1 MLPPFSTSTLLLFS
15 RRLLNYPTFKLK
27 YQPNVKEASVLMPLC
42 IVDDKPSVLFT
53 VRNMNMRTHRGE
65 ISFPGGKQDP
75 TDESL
80 EGTALRETFE
90 EIGYP
95 PQSIDLLGRYS
106 AVPNKTG
113 SLRVH
118 PFVGFIKDKEIDL
131 TRFNPDEVSR
141 VFTLPVEYLIDRK
154 NREIKQFRNSSI
166 KYPVFKV
173 PNDIQEGEKEIWG
186 LTSFILDGVFR
197 KIIPK
202 HYP

>member
-95 PQSIDLLGRYS
+95 P
-106 AVPNKTG
+106 
-113 SLRVH
+113 
-118 PFVGFIKDKEIDL
+118 
-131 TRFNPDEVSR
+131 FNPDEVSR

>member
-1 MLPPFSTSTLLLFS
+1 MLVFLAESKVMS
-15 RRLLNYPTFKLK
+15 
-27 YQPNVKEASVLMPLC
+27 LM
-42 IVDDKPSVLFT
+42 
-53 VRNMNMRTHRGE
+53 
-65 ISFPGGKQDP
+65 SFLTRKKKNSQIFIDT

-80 EGTALRETFE
+80 ESTALRETFE

-95 PQSIDLLGRYS
+95 PQSIDILGRYS

-173 PNDIQEGEKEIWG
+173 PDDIQEGEKEIWG
-186 LTSFILDGVFR
+186 LTSFILDGNSCELIRKVF
-197 KIIPK
+197 IFCL
-202 HYP
+202 

>member
-1 MLPPFSTSTLLLFS
+1 MS
-15 RRLLNYPTFKLK
+15 
-27 YQPNVKEASVLMPLC
+27 LM
-42 IVDDKPSVLFT
+42 
-53 VRNMNMRTHRGE
+53 
-65 ISFPGGKQDP
+65 SFLIRKKKDSQVFIDP

-186 LTSFILDGVFR
+186 LTSFILDGNSCELIRKVF
-197 KIIPK
+197 IFCL
-202 HYP
+202 

>member
-1 MLPPFSTSTLLLFS
+1 MLVFLAESKVMS
-15 RRLLNYPTFKLK
+15 
-27 YQPNVKEASVLMPLC
+27 LM
-42 IVDDKPSVLFT
+42 
-53 VRNMNMRTHRGE
+53 
-65 ISFPGGKQDP
+65 SFLTRKRKKNSQVFIDT

-95 PQSIDLLGRYS
+95 PQSIDILGRYS

-186 LTSFILDGVFR
+186 LTSFILDGNSCELIRKVF
-197 KIIPK
+197 IFCL
-202 HYP
+202 

>member
-1 MLPPFSTSTLLLFS
+1 MLVFLAESKVMSLMSFLTRKKKNS
-15 RRLLNYPTFKLK
+15 RVFIDT
-27 YQPNVKEASVLMPLC
+27 
-42 IVDDKPSVLFT
+42 
-53 VRNMNMRTHRGE
+53 
-65 ISFPGGKQDP
+65 

-95 PQSIDLLGRYS
+95 PQSIDILGRYS

-173 PNDIQEGEKEIWG
+173 PDDIQEGEKEIWG
-186 LTSFILDGVFR
+186 LTSFILDGNSCELIRKVF
-197 KIIPK
+197 IFCL
-202 HYP
+202 